1 MKNNTRD
8 ITANGARQVVV
19 ITGASAGVGRATAI
33 AFAREGAS
41 IGLIARGQAGLDGA
55 RREVEAVGGRAVVVV
70 ADVADPGAVERAAA
84 TIEQELGPIDVW
96 VNNAMVSVFAPVKE
110 ITPEEF
116 RRVTEVTYLG
126 VVYGTM
132 AALERMRARNRG
144 VIIQVGSALAFR
156 AIPLQSAYCGAKHA
170 IKGFTESLRSEL
182 LHDRSNVRI
191 AMVQMPALNTPQF
204 TWSTSR
210 LPKHPQPVPPIFQPE
225 VAARA
230 IVWASRHDRPQLV
243 VGAPTSLAI
252 LGEKIAPGLLDRFL
266 AKTNY
271 DAQQIDLPFD
281 LDRPA
286 NLWEPV
292 DAEID
297 RGTHGPFDDRSSGRS
312 PHFWLTTN
320 RGRLAAAALGS
331 LAAIAPFVR
340 RMR

>member
-1 MKNNTRD
+1 MKNSTRD
-8 ITANGARQVVV
+8 RTLNGAGQVVV

-33 AFAREGAS
+33 AFAKGGAS
-41 IGLIARGQAGLDGA
+41 IGLIARGEAGLDGA
-55 RREVEAVGGRAVVVV
+55 RRDVEAVGGRAVVVV
-70 ADVADPGAVERAAA
+70 ADVADSAAIERAAA
-84 TIEQELGPIDVW
+84 TIEQELGPVDVW
-96 VNNAMVSVFAPVKE
+96 VNNAMVSVFAPVTE

-132 AALERMRARNRG
+132 AALKRMQARDRG

-182 LHDRSNVRI
+182 LHDKNNVRI

-230 IVWASRHDRPQLV
+230 IVWASRHERPQVV

-271 DAQQIDLPFD
+271 EAQQIDLPFD
-281 LDRPA
+281 PYRPA

-292 DAEID
+292 DAVSD
-297 RGTHGPFDDRSSGRS
+297 RERMDPS
-312 PHFWLTTN
+312 TTDPVAGA
-320 RGRLAAAALGS
+320 RTFG
-331 LAAIAPFVR
+331 
-340 RMR
+340 